1 MSKEEGDKR
10 NKDDYPWQQ
19 QNRAYQDKD
28 GDMKLWGIV
37 VFGLIGAT
45 VTTLAV
51 SLLRFFQIFFV
62 FVNLR
67 IASVAVA
74 LVIGF

>member
-10 NKDDYPWQQ
+10 SKDNPWQQ
-19 QNRAYQDKD
+19 QKRSYQDKD
-28 GDMKLWGIV
+28 EDMKLWGIV

-51 SLLRFFQIFFV
+51 SLFAV
-62 FVNLR
+62 F
-67 IASVAVA
+67 
-74 LVIGF
+74 GFC